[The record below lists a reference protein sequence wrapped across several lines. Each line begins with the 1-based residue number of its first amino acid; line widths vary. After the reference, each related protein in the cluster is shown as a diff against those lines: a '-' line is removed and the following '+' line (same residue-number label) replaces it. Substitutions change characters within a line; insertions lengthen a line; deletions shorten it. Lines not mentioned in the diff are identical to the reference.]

1 MLNNWNEKRGRNN
14 PDRPFLCRWDDKL
27 HPHLWCPI
35 LKGKRA
41 PEIHKCSGL
50 KLMTKIRGS
59 EKACEVLLVNNTVGM
74 EIGTLV
80 PDPNIITRQ
89 WVLDQG
95 LGWEGREAER
105 ERD

>member
-1 MLNNWNEKRGRNN
+1 
-14 PDRPFLCRWDDKL
+14 
-27 HPHLWCPI
+27 
-35 LKGKRA
+35 
-41 PEIHKCSGL
+41 
-50 KLMTKIRGS
+50 MTKIRGS

-95 LGWEGREAER
+95 LG
-105 ERD
+105 